1 MSSTNVGGSTPF
13 MVNKIKSPLVEF
25 VYYPCDT
32 VIAGSDEIR
41 HVPEQDCGFLNVGA
55 GECLLELPGDG
66 LLFANIPHRND
77 L

>member
-55 GECLLELPGDG
+55 GE
-66 LLFANIPHRND
+66 
-77 L
+77 